1 MRLPLLIGLHLLIS
15 AVGEALFAFQFGH
28 NPRVIA
34 THVLLIVE
42 WDLALFLIVKAI
54 ASFTTSTAWPGL
66 AFRLLLAVTCTLQVY
81 LYALNVVSNVSW
93 GRNMTGTSGRR
104 IRANG
109 VVGQRSRFRSV
120 RVGISVALRR
130 HVAW

>member
-54 ASFTTSTAWPGL
+54 ASFTPPTPRLRRTGLVEAWPGL

-81 LYALNVVSNVSW
+81 LYALNVVSNTSW
-93 GRNMTGTSGRR
+93 GRNMTGHL
-104 IRANG
+104 
-109 VVGQRSRFRSV
+109 VVAFAPTVSASASSASARC
-120 RVGISVALRR
+120 
-130 HVAW
+130 W